1 MTLQLEK
8 DWPLAAP
15 AGMEWLH
22 DRGVA
27 VLGSGHISDAIPNA
41 VNPVALF

>member
-1 MTLQLEK
+1 MALQLEK
-8 DWPLAAP
+8 DWSLAV

-27 VLGSGHISDAIPNA
+27 VLGSDGIADA